1 MIVESYESYFKNWRL
16 ILVQVISVVFEIL
29 GYLIYMEIIQLNFC
43 GFDKDISKNIK
54 KRAKLDPIISIKEL
68 NDDNEDI
75 MNNSF
80 EIKDSKED
88 N

>member
-1 MIVESYESYFKNWRL
+1 
-16 ILVQVISVVFEIL
+16 
-29 GYLIYMEIIQLNFC
+29 MEIIQLNFC

-80 EIKDSKED
+80 EINDNKED
-88 N
+88 K